1 MSSINEKLFKN
12 CELHYEHSRCKRTA
26 MVWRSFSR
34 PRARAS
40 GRRCLFLATEIS
52 FEFYFTFR
60 WKSLW
65 IQLDSCVSGWV
76 FGHNQK
82 FVLSI
87 SVYFELGLLEIK
99 TENYLVNLLPDKFG
113 YPIIRVRFRSWPNFV
128 IVVVN
133 TKLGEYL
140 VKVLGQQFRSNLIFF
155 QCMYSYQ
162 FARTNINSGI
172 I

>member
-1 MSSINEKLFKN
+1 MPLVDPRIAWAGCLCLRREGNGDTLVRWHDLIKFVPLLIFK
-12 CELHYEHSRCKRTA
+12 
-26 MVWRSFSR
+26 
-34 PRARAS
+34 
-40 GRRCLFLATEIS
+40 IS
-52 FEFYFTFR
+52 FFSTG
-60 WKSLW
+60 KAPKA
-65 IQLDSCVSGWV
+65 GWP
-76 FGHNQK
+76 FGHDRK
-82 FVLSI
+82 FGLCI
-87 SVYFELGLLEIK
+87 SVYFEFGPLEIK
-99 TENYLVNLLPDKFG
+99 TENYLSILLPDKFG